1 MRRITKYFLFPLFSL
16 IVVSF
21 SSTFTQQNNTERY
34 VILGL
39 SVEGNII
46 AEPAAIIGNSGLQ
59 IGDTVLVPGEAIRT
73 AVSRLWAL
81 NIFSD
86 VEIIIENTVNDGAYF
101 LIRVEEFP
109 RFARLEIVGNDE
121 LSEDDITKKIPFTS
135 GKPLPPFEI
144 NKAIREL
151 KKQYDEKGYMFAT
164 INYVLEKLD
173 TSTTNEVV
181 LKLEINEGKEVYVE
195 RIEFDGNATYNSNDL
210 KSEFS
215 ETHEY
220 TWWKF
225 WSSSKFDKKKYDEDK
240 EKLIGFYRRNG
251 YKDFQIAEDSIEF
264 LEDNEAL
271 ILHLKLDEGIQYK
284 VRNIVWEGN
293 SIYRAEILNNR
304 LGFVRGDVFDEE
316 KFEQNLRGNQDQ
328 TDVASL
334 YLDNGYLTFNAEP
347 EEKIVGEDS
356 IDFTIRLAER
366 NQFRN
371 GNINIS
377 GNTKTQDNVIRREL
391 YTLPGSYFNRALMIR
406 SIRQLSQLN
415 YFNPE
420 KIRPDYQL
428 VDDKTVDLSYSL
440 EEKSSDNV
448 NASIG
453 YSQAFGAT
461 GALGFT
467 INNFSL
473 REPFIGGAG
482 QILNFEWQFGEG
494 SRFRTFS
501 LNFTEPWLYNTP
513 TTVGF
518 SIFDTRQI
526 YYYDLRQTGISG
538 RIGRRLK
545 FPDDFFRGDW
555 TVRYQQNNVFNGVR
569 YYTEGKTQQFTIS
582 QEFSRNSSDSPIFPS
597 QGSAFSISTD
607 FSNVF
612 RTSPNPSSTFF
623 HKWNFSGEK
632 YIPLFGTN
640 KLVLYASTISGLI
653 VGGKNDSLISPIEF
667 FYMGGTGI
675 GYFSTTPL
683 RGYEDRSIG
692 PRSSS
697 SGNIGGKFFLKT
709 AMELRFSV
717 ALNPIPIY
725 VLGFA
730 ESGNVWDSPK
740 RADIFDMKRAVGL
753 GARILINPLGMV
765 GFDYGYGFDDV
776 EPRDGK
782 ADGWKFHFVF
792 GRGF

>member
-1 MRRITKYFLFPLFSL
+1 M
-16 IVVSF
+16 
-21 SSTFTQQNNTERY
+21 
-34 VILGL
+34 
-39 SVEGNII
+39 
-46 AEPAAIIGNSGLQ
+46 
-59 IGDTVLVPGEAIRT
+59 
-73 AVSRLWAL
+73 
-81 NIFSD
+81 
-86 VEIIIENTVNDGAYF
+86 
-101 LIRVEEFP
+101 
-109 RFARLEIVGNDE
+109 
-121 LSEDDITKKIPFTS
+121 
-135 GKPLPPFEI
+135 
-144 NKAIREL
+144 
-151 KKQYDEKGYMFAT
+151 
-164 INYVLEKLD
+164 
-173 TSTTNEVV
+173 
-181 LKLEINEGKEVYVE
+181 
-195 RIEFDGNATYNSNDL
+195 FDG
-210 KSEFS
+210 
-215 ETHEY
+215 
-220 TWWKF
+220 
-225 WSSSKFDKKKYDEDK
+225 
-240 EKLIGFYRRNG
+240 
-251 YKDFQIAEDSIEF
+251 
-264 LEDNEAL
+264 
-271 ILHLKLDEGIQYK
+271 
-284 VRNIVWEGN
+284 
-293 SIYRAEILNNR
+293 
-304 LGFVRGDVFDEE
+304 E

-347 EEKIVGEDS
+347 EEKIVSDDS
-356 IDFTIRLAER
+356 LDITIRLAER

-371 GNINIS
+371 GNINIV

-428 VDDKTVDLSYSL
+428 VDDKTVDLSYAL

-473 REPFIGGAG
+473 REPFVGGAG

-513 TTVGF
+513 TSVGF

-526 YYYDLRQTGISG
+526 YYYDLRQTGVSG

-555 TVRYQQNNVFNGVR
+555 TVRYQHNNVIGGVS
-569 YYTEGKTQQFTIS
+569 YFPEGKTQQFTVS

-607 FSNVF
+607 LSTVF
-612 RTSPNPSSTFF
+612 RSAPNSSSTFY

-640 KLVLYASTISGLI
+640 KLVLYAGTQSGLI
-653 VGGKNDSLISPIEF
+653 VGGKNDSLITPTEF

-692 PRSSS
+692 PRAGR
-697 SGNIGGKFFLKT
+697 SGTIGGKFFFKSAL
-709 AMELRFSV
+709 ELRFSV

-730 ESGNVWDSPK
+730 EGGNVWDSPK
-740 RADIFDMKRAVGL
+740 YADIFDVKRSVGF

-776 EPRDGK
+776 EPHDGK